1 MAFVDR
7 SELLFELRQEL
18 EQPLWS
24 LIARL
29 EETLTG
35 LITVPHFD
43 PNDPAAVGSAIH
55 SALPS
60 AVQEAGLAAMGLTCA
75 TYDNGPSNKLTG
87 TIASGGEDREVSLEL
102 HFAGPQGGTRKNQHQ
117 FASIE
122 AEDAPTFEGFEH
134 VAPKQVLLFLAYHLA
149 PTKARVERLFLAFAD
164 GVDKKKIELQRPA
177 AATTSSVST
186 PETERTPEPKGT
198 VVKAKSRKGE
208 DRDVGAPTKRGNG
221 TFGPEEAS

>member
-7 SELLFELRQEL
+7 SELLVELHQVL

-24 LIARL
+24 LIGRL

-35 LITVPHFD
+35 FITVPHLNHD
-43 PNDPAAVGSAIH
+43 DPAAVGSAIH

-60 AVQEAGLAAMGLTCA
+60 AVNDAGLAAVGLTCV
-75 TYDNGPSNKLTG
+75 TYDNGPSHKLTG
-87 TIASGGEDREVSLEL
+87 VIASGGEDREISLEL
-102 HFAGPQGGTRKNQHQ
+102 HLAGPQGGTRKGQHQ

-122 AEDAPTFEGFEH
+122 ADDAPTFEGFEH

-177 AATTSSVST
+177 AASTSSVST
-186 PETERTPEPKGT
+186 ADTERKPEPKGT

-221 TFGPEEAS
+221 TFGSEEAS